1 MIETQVWATLG
12 PLLGCHTIPLTLQ
25 RLLESFS
32 WKLENS
38 GNHLNPSLVGIKLG
52 AVLGGG
58 GIKWLLLLQL
68 VILLRKLKKKF
79 GLKIKNNA
87 FKKFTFRFGVMKII
101 IDSARARE

>member
-1 MIETQVWATLG
+1 MGTETSCLYQMIETQVWATLG

-52 AVLGGG
+52 AVWGGG
-58 GIKWLLLLQL
+58 HK
-68 VILLRKLKKKF
+68 VVTTSTTCNF
-79 GLKIKNNA
+79 A
-87 FKKFTFRFGVMKII
+87 
-101 IDSARARE
+101 